1 MVNEPLGTRSTVP
14 TALHTVAAA
23 REFDRLATARFDIP
37 SFELMTRAARAAWR
51 LVRERLP
58 LAQRFVIACGHG
70 NNAGDGYVLARLLKE
85 AGRDVRVLALDGQ
98 LPPQGDAERAAKSW
112 IEAGGK
118 VDLLS
123 AILPDCDVVVD
134 ALFGIG
140 LSRNLENSAAAAV
153 RAINQAPAF
162 KFALDIASGLCGDT
176 GRIRGVAVEA
186 DLTLSF
192 IVGKLGLFTGEGRAV
207 SGEIVVDGLN
217 LPQEL
222 LAAVEP
228 ALMVLGE
235 AELKAALPRRRRSAD
250 KGHFGQLLVIGGDL
264 GMGGAV
270 RLAAEAALRVG
281 AGRVTVATRAEHVAP
296 ILSARPEIMARAVAG
311 PAELKQLLANA
322 DLILAGPGLG
332 TSPWSEALLMTAAEA
347 NLPTVFDADALNL
360 LAQEACLLPE
370 HLILTPHPGEA
381 ARLLECP
388 ISEIQDDRLAALER
402 LVNAFQATV
411 VLKGSGTLIGHG
423 RQRALCAAGNPGLAT
438 AGSGDVLAGV
448 IAGLLAQKLST
459 AAAAR
464 CGVLLHALAADVVA
478 AQGGERGLLAGD
490 LLAAL
495 RPLANP
501 ASGR

>member
-1 MVNEPLGTRSTVP
+1 MTPVTP
-14 TALHTVAAA
+14 THLYSVAAA
-23 REFDRLATARFDIP
+23 RELDRLATARFDIP
-37 SFELMTRAARAAWR
+37 SFELMTHAARAAWR
-51 LVRERLP
+51 LLRERLP

-85 AGRDVRVLALDGQ
+85 AGREVRVLALDGQ
-98 LPPQGDAERAAKSW
+98 LPARGDAERAAKSW

-123 AILPDCDVVVD
+123 GALPDCDVVVD

-140 LSRNLENSAAAAV
+140 LSRTLEHSAAAAV
-153 RAINQAPAF
+153 RAINQATAQRV
-162 KFALDIASGLCGDT
+162 ALDVASGLCADT

-186 DLTLSF
+186 QLTISF
-192 IVGKLGLFTGEGRAV
+192 IVGKLGLYTGEGRAV
-207 SGEIVVDGLN
+207 SGEIVVDSLN
-217 LPQEL
+217 LPQAL
-222 LAAVEP
+222 LSSVEP
-228 ALMVLGE
+228 LVQVLAP
-235 AELKAALPRRRRSAD
+235 AELEMALPPRRRSAH
-250 KGHFGQLLVIGGDL
+250 KGHFGRLLVIGGDT

-296 ILSARPEIMARAVAG
+296 ILAARPEVMVRAVAG
-311 PAELKQLLANA
+311 PAELRQLLQNA
-322 DLILAGPGLG
+322 DFLLAGPGLG
-332 TSPWSEALLMTAAEA
+332 TSPWSEALLMSAAEA

-370 HLILTPHPGEA
+370 HLVLTPHPGEA
-381 ARLLECP
+381 ARLLEC
-388 ISEIQDDRLAALER
+388 STGEIQGDRMAALER

-448 IAGLLAQKLST
+448 IAGLLAQGLST
-459 AAAAR
+459 QAAAR
-464 CGVLLHALAADVVA
+464 CGVQMHALAGDRVA
-478 AQGGERGLLAGD
+478 AEAGERGLLAAD
-490 LLAAL
+490 LLPAL
-495 RPLANP
+495 RALANP
-501 ASGR
+501 H